1 MVSSGYYVVA
11 FIVAALIVFNTI
23 PIVKAAAIKYQYT
36 DLPAERKVHRQ
47 PMVRL
52 GGISIAAGT
61 LLALFLVWSL
71 GGLADFPPGVSSE
84 VWAVVLGSF
93 CFFLIGVTDD
103 LVSLSPLTRLL
114 LQAGVASVAWEM
126 GLEISVVS
134 LPGVGII
141 HLGWLSLPLT
151 VFWLTGVVNAIN
163 WIDGLDGLASGVA
176 GIAGVMIFLLSL
188 FMGETEAALI
198 SAALVGSLL
207 GFLYYNF
214 NPAQIFMGDG
224 GSYFIGFTVASLSV
238 MGLVKGAVA
247 TTVLLPL
254 VVLAVPLLDMSAV
267 IILRLYHGSSPFQA
281 DQRHLHHRLLKT
293 GLSHRLTVLLIYA
306 LTLWVGSLALV
317 CVEFPRS
324 PVIVGSTTILLGLVS
339 WRAWESVDG
348 SSMKEGVGSGE

>member
-1 MVSSGYYVVA
+1 MLFRS
-11 FIVAALIVFNTI
+11 
-23 PIVKAAAIKYQYT
+23 
-36 DLPAERKVHRQ
+36 
-47 PMVRL
+47 
-52 GGISIAAGT
+52 
-61 LLALFLVWSL
+61 LALFLVWSL
-71 GGLADFPPGVSSE
+71 GGLANFPPGVSSE

-114 LQAGVASVAWEM
+114 LQAVVASVAWEM

-134 LPGVGII
+134 LPGLGII

-151 VFWLTGVVNAIN
+151 IFWLTGVVNAIN

-224 GSYFIGFTVASLSV
+224 GSYFIGFTIASLSV

-254 VVLAVPLLDMSAV
+254 LVLRSEERRVGKECRSRWSP
-267 IILRLYHGSSPFQA
+267 YH
-281 DQRHLHHRLLKT
+281 
-293 GLSHRLTVLLIYA
+293 
-306 LTLWVGSLALV
+306 
-317 CVEFPRS
+317 
-324 PVIVGSTTILLGLVS
+324 
-339 WRAWESVDG
+339 
-348 SSMKEGVGSGE
+348 

>member
-1 MVSSGYYVVA
+1 MFS
-11 FIVAALIVFNTI
+11 F
-23 PIVKAAAIKYQYT
+23 
-36 DLPAERKVHRQ
+36 
-47 PMVRL
+47 
-52 GGISIAAGT
+52 
-61 LLALFLVWSL
+61 LAV
-71 GGLADFPPGVSSE
+71 
-84 VWAVVLGSF
+84 
-93 CFFLIGVTDD
+93 
-103 LVSLSPLTRLL
+103 
-114 LQAGVASVAWEM
+114 VASVAWEM

-134 LPGVGII
+134 LPGLGIL

-188 FMGETEAALI
+188 FMGETETALI

-238 MGLVKGAVA
+238 MALVKGAVG

-254 VVLAVPLLDMSAV
+254 LVLAVPLLDMSAV

-281 DQRHLHHRLLKT
+281 DQRHLHHRLLKA

-317 CVEFPRS
+317 YVQFPRS
-324 PVIVGSTTILLGLVS
+324 PVIVGSTTILLGLVI
-339 WRAWESVDG
+339 WRAWESVHG
-348 SSMKEGVGSGE
+348 SSMEEGVGSGE